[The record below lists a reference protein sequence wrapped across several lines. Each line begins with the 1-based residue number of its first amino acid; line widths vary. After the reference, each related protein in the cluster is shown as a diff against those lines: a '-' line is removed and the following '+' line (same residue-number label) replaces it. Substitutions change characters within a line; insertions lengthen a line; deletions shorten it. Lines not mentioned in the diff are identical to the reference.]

1 MRLDGF
7 AGCRDGLRLLI
18 SLLEKYWPDLHPQM
32 NEGDPENRVGTFV
45 WLNEKLSMQLKL
57 IPITAPQSNDLQPY
71 SFADWEMAG
80 YLEQLPERNQNATRA
95 SDTEAPVNL
104 THFHASVMQTTTQ
117 SYLKLFDEMNATGE
131 ACLSLDALLEEK
143 MGSQSPGLQRFIET
157 LSGIQSLVADI
168 LHARPEE
175 PGLASTE
182 RGTQRAAVAAEGHE
196 AGSEIWSAQPIRS
209 RAEAYW
215 RLSEAAEY
223 LLRTEPH
230 SPTPY
235 LVQRAVEWGSMSL
248 FDLFQQIIRNEGEM
262 QEINKLLRLTNK
274 EGGG

>member
-1 MRLDGF
+1 
-7 AGCRDGLRLLI
+7 
-18 SLLEKYWPDLHPQM
+18 
-32 NEGDPENRVGTFV
+32 
-45 WLNEKLSMQLKL
+45 
-57 IPITAPQSNDLQPY
+57 
-71 SFADWEMAG
+71 
-80 YLEQLPERNQNATRA
+80 
-95 SDTEAPVNL
+95 
-104 THFHASVMQTTTQ
+104 MQTTTQ

-168 LHARPEE
+168 LHARPDE
-175 PGLASTE
+175 PELASTE
-182 RGTQRAAVAAEGHE
+182 RGTQRAAVAAQGHE